1 MNDKLKKV
9 AQDKGL
15 TKGMGLALSKLSGID
30 KSTVSAHLTGAKK
43 LSMYH
48 AEKYA
53 RGLEVPVIKLVDDKL
68 VKYSVVA
75 YCEDDGSVRP
85 RNEEES
91 EAIVSENHIQSTGEF
106 AIYQKSTQIAYLYNP
121 NNNCRTCKNG
131 DICAIGQYSYVKT
144 DKGNYIASVLSKP
157 NKSKKAKILVRHTL
171 KTINAKIIMCYPISG
186 ISFLRN
192 TSMHVLDSVL

>member
-1 MNDKLKKV
+1 MNDKLKRI
-9 AQDKGL
+9 AQEKGL

-43 LSMYH
+43 LSIYH

-53 RGLEVPVIKLVDDKL
+53 TGLEVPVIKLVDDKI

-91 EAIVSENHIQSTGEF
+91 EAIVSENHIQSSGEF
-106 AIYQKSTQIAYLYNP
+106 VIYQKSLDIAYFYNP
-121 NNNCRTCKNG
+121 KNNCENCLSNKV
-131 DICAIGQYSYVKT
+131 CSIGQYSYVKT
-144 DKGNYIASVLSKP
+144 DKGNYLADVLSKP
-157 NKSKKAKILVRHTL
+157 SKTKKSKIVIKHTL
-171 KTINAKIIMCYPISG
+171 KTINAKIIICYPISG
-186 ISFLRN
+186 ISFLKN
-192 TSMHVLDSVL
+192 TNKYKLDSVL